1 MQQILQNKTISGMKQ
16 TILTNWTFLR
26 FLRLILGMAVIVQ
39 AIILKDTLLG
49 VAGLLFSSMAVFN
62 AGCCGSAGCAAP
74 PAKKSTK
81 TINETTYEE
90 VV

>member
-1 MQQILQNKTISGMKQ
+1 MKQ

-26 FLRLILGMAVIVQ
+26 FLRLILGLAVIAQ

-62 AGCCGSAGCAAP
+62 FGCCGSAGCAAP
-74 PAKKSTK
+74 AKKSGK
-81 TINETTYEE
+81 TINDTTYEE
-90 VV
+90 VG